1 MVGVSGVSEE
11 GAMAAGMVGSGEM
24 LSPSDSG
31 LQREI
36 NRSYK

>member
-1 MVGVSGVSEE
+1 MLSEE
-11 GAMAAGMVGSGEM
+11 GAMVAGMVGSGKM

-36 NRSYK
+36 NKTSYK